1 VAKIQEKIQELE
13 KQKQELDEQI
23 EALKTAQKIM
33 GGSVATRQTRAK
45 KATKVKRQ
53 KEKAPRSTKKSRRG
67 RRMKRRGADQKTAD
81 KKAILSAIDSGV
93 GKAKPIG
100 EIAKATG
107 RSSDVTLSNDVRE
120 LLEEGK
126 IKKQGERAK
135 TVYYK

>member
-1 VAKIQEKIQELE
+1 VAKIQDKIQELE
-13 KQKQELDEQI
+13 AKKQELDEQI
-23 EALKTAQKIM
+23 DALKTAEKIM
-33 GGSVATRQTRAK
+33 GGSVASSKTRAK

-53 KEKAPRSTKKSRRG
+53 KEKTPRSKKQSRRG

-100 EIAKATG
+100 QIAKEVG
-107 RSSDVTLSNDVRE
+107 RASDVTLSNDVRE
-120 LLEEGK
+120 LLDEKK